1 MPTGISPLIVARST
15 IAASTQGTTETDV
28 LAFDLAVNQAVEIFG
43 VKSIWNGL
51 VQGDTTAPTQA
62 FAFASLHIEED
73 AVDDPDMDADS
84 TDRDTEII
92 HMDAASHESAD
103 DSGAAQG
110 GIGVAFAVLATPIE
124 HFPVPFLS
132 VVNVT
137 HRLELDPVM
146 DGANHS
152 YLVYYRYVRLSDQEL
167 IGAFAKRR

>member
-1 MPTGISPLIVARST
+1 MVTGISPIIVARST

-28 LAFDLAVNQAVEIFG
+28 IDFDLAVNQAVEIFG
-43 VKSIWNGL
+43 VKSIWNSP
-51 VQGDTTAPTQA
+51 VQGDTTALTQA
-62 FAFASLHIEED
+62 LAQASLHIEED
-73 AVDDPDMDADS
+73 AVDDPDMDADA

-92 HMDAASHESAD
+92 HMDALSHESGD

-110 GIGVAFAVLATPIE
+110 GIAVAFGVLATPIE
-124 HFPVPFLS
+124 HFPVPILS
-132 VVNVT
+132 LVNLT
-137 HRLELDPVM
+137 HRLELDGTL